1 MLSMQVSGLFGFI
14 ILALDIWAII
24 RVIQSNAGAGVKTLW
39 VLLIIFLPILGLI
52 LWALLGP
59 KG

>member
-1 MLSMQVSGLFGFI
+1 MSMQVSGLFGFI

-24 RVIQSNAGAGVKTLW
+24 RVVQSNAGAGAKTLW
-39 VLLIIFLPILGLI
+39 VLLILFLPIAGLI

>member
-1 MLSMQVSGLFGFI
+1 MMSMQVNGLFGFI
-14 ILALDIWAII
+14 LLALDIWAII
-24 RVIQSNAGAGVKTLW
+24 RVVQSNADAGVKTLW
-39 VLLIIFLPILGLI
+39 ILLILFLPVLGLI